1 MRNSVLHVIQMIAS
15 ALVQAVVQID
25 AGSML
30 FLRDKCAVAPHV
42 SVSNKAILQKTRLS
56 PISVGALII
65 IVIADVA

>member
-1 MRNSVLHVIQMIAS
+1 MIAS

-25 AGSML
+25 AESMF
-30 FLRDKCAVAPHV
+30 FLKDKFAVVPHV

>member
-1 MRNSVLHVIQMIAS
+1 MENSVRHVFQRVVFAR
-15 ALVQAVVQID
+15 VQVVVQID
-25 AGSML
+25 AGSIL
-30 FLRDKCAVAPHV
+30 FLREKCAVAPHV

>member
-1 MRNSVLHVIQMIAS
+1 MIAS
-15 ALVQAVVQID
+15 ALVRAVVQID

-30 FLRDKCAVAPHV
+30 FLRDKSAVAPHV
-42 SVSNKAILQKTRLS
+42 SANNKAILQKTRLS